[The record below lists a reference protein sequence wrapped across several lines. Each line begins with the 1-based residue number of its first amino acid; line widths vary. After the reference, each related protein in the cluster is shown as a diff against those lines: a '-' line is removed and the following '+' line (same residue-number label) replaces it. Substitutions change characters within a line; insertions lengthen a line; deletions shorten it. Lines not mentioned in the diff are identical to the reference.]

1 MSVGGRA
8 VDSQLRQ
15 NVADINRY
23 RVEVSGWDASDA
35 YFVEKTTLDW
45 IGGDDKE
52 ISLRP
57 AMREGAVV
65 FVRLLQQFGKIDNL
79 PIAYRASGVR
89 IGDGGQTLV
98 RLERLH
104 PRARFKEAVDA
115 ADDSESKVA

>member
-1 MSVGGRA
+1 
-8 VDSQLRQ
+8 VDSQLSQ
-15 NVADINRY
+15 DMADINRY

-57 AMREGAVV
+57 TMREGAIV
-65 FVRLLQQFGKIDNL
+65 FVRLLQQFGKVDSL

-89 IGDGGQTLV
+89 IDESGRTLV
-98 RLERLH
+98 RLERLE
-104 PRARFKEAVDA
+104 PRAPFKEPSDT
-115 ADDSESKVA
+115 ADDSRSKLA